1 MRRMKGVSD
10 PLVTPLEPRPGLET
24 LGPSV
29 SNPEWNIAHNLA
41 VIAVRL
47 GELTEAVHL
56 LAAREK
62 EVRHVPLF
70 EAIFG
75 KPAS

>member
-1 MRRMKGVSD
+1 MRRMKGVTD
-10 PLVTPLEPRPGLET
+10 PLVTPVEYVPGMKQAGRPHRETELEDN
-24 LGPSV
+24 V
-29 SNPEWNIAHNLA
+29 AHNLC

-56 LAAREK
+56 LARVERWDPPA
-62 EVRHVPLF
+62 LF

-75 KPAS
+75 RK